1 MTKLTQRQAR
11 ERNWQIMRL
20 RGIESAL
27 PRDMPWSRRVNILSL
42 VDQQLRDM
50 GALDRSEHRDLIIG
64 KIGLD

>member
-20 RGIESAL
+20 RGIAYAL
-27 PRDMPWSRRVNILSL
+27 PRDMPWSLCFNILSL

-50 GALDRSEHRDLIIG
+50 GALDRSEHHDFILS
-64 KIGLD
+64 KIT